1 MKSVFVSG
9 HQATEGLNMQ
19 IRIFLA
25 IGSVFSIALI
35 GCSPSIPFIGND
47 EDEVLTL
54 LYWQAPTIPN
64 AYLSAGSKDIDAAAI
79 TLEPLARYDPDGA
92 IIPILAA
99 DVPSINNGGISGD
112 LLSITWTLKEGLKWS
127 DGSDMT
133 ADDVVF
139 TWLYCTDPDTGCTS
153 ESAFDGINSVQAVDD
168 LIVKI
173 TFDVP
178 TPYPYNAFVG
188 SSTPVISRL
197 QFGECLNPDNSC
209 DSQIN
214 SPLGTGPYRIVSFTT
229 NEEVVYERNP
239 HYRGDEP
246 YFDRVVLKGGGD
258 AITAAET
265 VLANGNADYAWNLQ
279 IEPEELASLQLKGY
293 GTVVSAF
300 SSLVER
306 IVLNQTNPDPSLG
319 VDRSEYL
326 DGQNPHPFLIYRPIQ
341 SAMSMAIN
349 RELISER
356 LYGFAGQPTCNLIT
370 GPPNYVSTANDNCLD
385 QDIEAAKKLLD
396 ENDVLDSDGDS
407 IREFNGIPL
416 SVVFQT
422 STNDV
427 RQQTQEMIEEWW
439 SQIGIDVQIIHHD
452 AGLFFGGDPVDDAQY
467 TYRRFFADV
476 QMYANGPAIDP
487 QNHLSDLICKHIPT
501 RDDNWSLGNISRGC
515 NPSYDELF
523 DELTETPIGA
533 NRAELVKQLNDIYVN
548 SYFEIPLVNRG
559 LVSAHSNT
567 LKGVKMN
574 AWDSELWNI
583 AEWYR

>member
-1 MKSVFVSG
+1 
-9 HQATEGLNMQ
+9 MQ

-25 IGSVFSIALI
+25 IGSVLSIAVI

-54 LYWQAPTIPN
+54 LYWQAPTVPN

-92 IIPILAA
+92 IVPILAV
-99 DVPSINNGGISGD
+99 DVPSIDNGGISGD

-139 TWLYCTDPDTGCTS
+139 TWIYCTDPDTGCTS
-153 ESAFDGINSVQAVDD
+153 ESAFDGIDNVEAVDD
-168 LIVKI
+168 LTVKI

-188 SSTPVISRL
+188 SSTPIISRL
-197 QFGECLNPDNSC
+197 QFGECLDPDNSC
-209 DSQIN
+209 GSQIN
-214 SPLGTGPYRIVSFTT
+214 SPIGTGPYRIVSFTT

-265 VLANGNADYAWNLQ
+265 VLANDNADYAWNLQ
-279 IEPEELASLQLKGY
+279 IKPEELASLQLKGY

-319 VDRSEYL
+319 VGRSEYL
-326 DGQNPHPFLIYRPIQ
+326 DGQNPHPFLTHRPIQ

-349 RELISER
+349 RELISEQ

-385 QDIEAAKKLLD
+385 QDIEAGNKLLD
-396 ENDVLDSDGDS
+396 ENGVLDSDGDGV
-407 IREFNGIPL
+407 REFNGIPL

-467 TYRRFFADV
+467 TYRRFFADI

-487 QNHLSDLICKHIPT
+487 QNYLSDLICKHIPM
-501 RDDNWSLGNISRGC
+501 RDDNWSSGNISRGC

-523 DELTETPIGA
+523 DKLTETPIGA
-533 NRAELVKQLNDIYVN
+533 NRAELVKRLNDIYVN

-559 LVSAHSNT
+559 LVSAHANT

>member
-1 MKSVFVSG
+1 MFSCLAR
-9 HQATEGLNMQ
+9 QATKGLNMQ

-25 IGSVFSIALI
+25 IGSVLSIAVI

-54 LYWQAPTIPN
+54 LYWQAPTVPN

-92 IIPILAA
+92 IVPILAV
-99 DVPSINNGGISGD
+99 DVPSIDNGGISGD

-139 TWLYCTDPDTGCTS
+139 TWIYCTDPDTGCTS
-153 ESAFDGINSVQAVDD
+153 ESAFDGIDNVEAVDD
-168 LIVKI
+168 LTVKI

-188 SSTPVISRL
+188 SSTPIISRL
-197 QFGECLNPDNSC
+197 QFGECLDPDNSC
-209 DSQIN
+209 GSQIN
-214 SPLGTGPYRIVSFTT
+214 SPIGTGPYRIVSFTT

-265 VLANGNADYAWNLQ
+265 VLANDNADYAWNLQ
-279 IEPEELASLQLKGY
+279 IKPEELASLQLKGY

-319 VDRSEYL
+319 VGRSEYL
-326 DGQNPHPFLIYRPIQ
+326 DGQNPHPFLTHRPIQ

-349 RELISER
+349 RELISEQ

-385 QDIEAAKKLLD
+385 QDIEAGNKLLD
-396 ENDVLDSDGDS
+396 ENGVLDSDGDGV
-407 IREFNGIPL
+407 REFNGIPL

-487 QNHLSDLICKHIPT
+487 QNYLSDLICKHIPM
-501 RDDNWSLGNISRGC
+501 RDDNWSSGNISRGC

-523 DELTETPIGA
+523 DKLTETPIGA
-533 NRAELVKQLNDIYVN
+533 NRAELVKRLNDIYVN

-559 LVSAHSNT
+559 LVSAHANT